1 MAGDWTIDTA
11 NICGLCFILQI
22 FSQIFYWALSKKFTK
37 YLGYVGR
44 LRWVNIFKRYIRKK
58 IKVFGNIDK
67 IFVFL
72 LVWDCLKRGWKGS
85 ISDFLTRF
93 WLGLVRWE
101 NKLTTRK
108 SLWSSVNR
116 EVSRD
121 FSICCR
127 GYQFLNTCSQLAQ
140 KCKNFGTLYINKVL
154 GYFLL
159 SLLAKV
165 KQTKIY
171 SKNQ

>member
-1 MAGDWTIDTA
+1 M
-11 NICGLCFILQI
+11 
-22 FSQIFYWALSKKFTK
+22 
-37 YLGYVGR
+37 
-44 LRWVNIFKRYIRKK
+44 
-58 IKVFGNIDK
+58 KVFRNIYE

-72 LVWDCLKRGWKGS
+72 LVWDCLRGLLKGS

-93 WLGLVRWE
+93 WLGLVGWE
-101 NKLTTRK
+101 NKPTTRK
-108 SLWSSVNR
+108 SLGSPVNR
-116 EVSRD
+116 GVSRD

-127 GYQFLNTCSQLAQ
+127 GYQFLNTFSQLAQ

-171 SKNQ
+171 SQKL